1 MEQQRSSLGYA
12 MDTNGTAMDTY
23 GTAMNKS
30 RISNGHLQNRSEQ
43 V

>member
-1 MEQQRSSLGYA
+1 
-12 MDTNGTAMDTY
+12 MDTNGTAVDTYGTAVDTY